1 LVPDRP
7 SRTPAIAKSKSRRE
21 AARRSMGGM
30 LSTDVQSLRMRGVEE
45 PDIERHERNGLR
57 ELLLKR
63 N

>member
-1 LVPDRP
+1 
-7 SRTPAIAKSKSRRE
+7 
-21 AARRSMGGM
+21 MGGM